1 MRGYC
6 PTHGEYLYS
15 GCGLFSRPCGQCA
28 AEDAAADA
36 RAEWEAMSPEAR
48 AEILAWVERDEAER
62 KAKAAMS
69 MLLLF

>member
-15 GCGLFSRPCGQCA
+15 GCGLFSRPCGQCE

-36 RAEWEAMSPEAR
+36 RAEWEAMSSEER
-48 AEILAWVERDEAER
+48 AEILAWAERAEAER
-62 KAKAAMS
+62 KAKAALS